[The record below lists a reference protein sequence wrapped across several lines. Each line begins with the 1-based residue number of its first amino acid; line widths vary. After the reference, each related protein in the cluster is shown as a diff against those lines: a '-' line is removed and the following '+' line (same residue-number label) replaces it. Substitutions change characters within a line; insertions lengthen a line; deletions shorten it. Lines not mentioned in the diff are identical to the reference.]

1 MTQVFSHAKCS
12 LIRQSSNFNSVSA
25 ESTALVALVLLDDD
39 EDRKLVRCL
48 LVKFQGEKIE
58 VFLIDYG
65 LRRLVERENLLMY
78 NCDRISIGLACKC
91 ELSLIS
97 PAGSSS
103 GKWSN
108 NSKEAMQRLFS
119 ENDIFVDLSLKRDR
133 PMVSAFKYW
142 DHVDFS
148 EVYHIGPAATNKS
161 EHSRLKSDFVP
172 VSYFLKINGLAIT
185 NRNPGGM
192 LVANGKDEQIS
203 LEKDNVLSLPECQK
217 PVVKSRSLALG
228 RLEKKLNE
236 HRMRE
241 KTINDACNFKARR
254 IAPNHNKENRSD
266 SDVLEKRD
274 DIDGPCNNMEAYFS
288 EDCAN
293 NGKCWEQKSSENMS
307 SCGQSVSSSGKDLS
321 GFETDD
327 EKSESAEQFEHA
339 DYKDCDEDDDEEE
352 AAPTV
357 LFVTKP
363 TISRRANTSKQPES
377 QRNSKTEP
385 SDPDIAG
392 TSKQSTVSA
401 GSDNNNNAIT
411 DGDATSMSVAAF
423 LNNLEKEAG
432 IMKKESVNTTP
443 LAVEKATS
451 SSSVS
456 RTIEFVQPD
465 LFSPSPDKAI
475 PRKMETVDGF
485 EQVPLWDPMQ
495 LVAQDLQDNGLEN
508 PNFDLTLHGIRD
520 IQIMDE
526 VGDVSTHVVIKPNC
540 SYKALEVPKVL
551 MYEIQFEAFAPD
563 GVTLFGVLKD
573 FNDSLKQRINTEVD
587 KFINGRYVGGG
598 FCAPDLYENM
608 AACAYYEEEKK
619 WFRAIFLNTE
629 GDKFKVRFSPFIC
642 CFGQLNFFRLSY

>member
-1 MTQVFSHAKCS
+1 MKRVFSHAKYSPVLRFRKLTWS

-25 ESTALVALVLLDDD
+25 ESTAMVALVLLDDD

-133 PMVSAFKYW
+133 PMVSVFKYW

-192 LVANGKDEQIS
+192 LVANS
-203 LEKDNVLSLPECQK
+203 
-217 PVVKSRSLALG
+217 
-228 RLEKKLNE
+228 
-236 HRMRE
+236 
-241 KTINDACNFKARR
+241 
-254 IAPNHNKENRSD
+254 
-266 SDVLEKRD
+266 
-274 DIDGPCNNMEAYFS
+274 
-288 EDCAN
+288 
-293 NGKCWEQKSSENMS
+293 
-307 SCGQSVSSSGKDLS
+307 KDLS

-339 DYKDCDEDDDEEE
+339 DYKGCDEDDDEEE

-363 TISRRANTSKQPES
+363 TISRRVNTSKQLES

-392 TSKQSTVSA
+392 TSKQWTVSA
-401 GSDNNNNAIT
+401 GSDNNAIT

-465 LFSPSPDKAI
+465 LFSPSPAKAI

-485 EQVPLWDPMQ
+485 EQVPLWDPKQ
-495 LVAQDLQDNGLEN
+495 LVAWDLQDNGLEN

-520 IQIMDE
+520 FQIMDE
-526 VGDVSTHVVIKPNC
+526 VGDVSTHVVVKPNC
-540 SYKALEVPKVL
+540 SYKTLEVPKVF

-573 FNDSLKQRINTEVD
+573 LNDSLKQRINTEVD

-629 GDKFKVRFSPFIC
+629 GDKFKVRFSAFIC
-642 CFGQLNFFRLSY
+642 CFGQVIFFTLSY